1 MKRLFS
7 PKKLRILF
15 LALAVVVQAAVIV
28 IPYVF
33 LKHYIV
39 QFNGVFR
46 LVSVFVVLYILKS
59 DINPVYK
66 IPWIVLLLALPV
78 FGGVLY
84 IIYGRLHF
92 SKKDIMTF
100 VDINNKC
107 KEALSLRPSA
117 NDSLEKEAPLI
128 YPQAKYLLDYAL
140 APTYNNTET
149 TYFPLGDDM
158 FPVMLSELNKAEK
171 FIFMEYFIIEDGLML
186 NSILDILKEKASRGV
201 DVRFMYDSLG
211 SIAKAPVDIVRDLR
225 KAGIRCFEFNTF
237 RSILDNRYNNRDHRK
252 ICVIDGNVGFT
263 GGVNLADEYINVKT
277 VYGHWKDT
285 AIMIK
290 GDAVWSLTNM
300 FLTLWD
306 GINKCDEDFRKYLP
320 DIDVKTDN
328 GYVIPYTDFPIDNE
342 TVGKSVYLNMI
353 NRANRYIYIMTP
365 YLILDNTMATSLC
378 DAAKSGIDVRLI
390 TPGIADKKLVNLLT
404 KSYYDRLIEAG
415 VKIYEYTPGFVHA
428 KIFVSDDETAVVGTI
443 NLDYRSLAHHFENA
457 IWMYKTDIV
466 ADIKKDFLD
475 TQEKC
480 ERITFE
486 KCMKKSFAKII
497 FLPILRLFSPML

>member
-128 YPQAKYLLDYAL
+128 YPQAKYLLDYAI
-140 APTYNNTET
+140 APAYNNTET

-211 SIAKAPVDIVRDLR
+211 SIAKAPVDIVRGLR

-353 NRANRYIYIMTP
+353 NRANRYIYIVTP

-480 ERITFE
+480 ERITLE
-486 KCMKKSFAKII
+486 KCMKKSFGKII

>member
-39 QFNGVFR
+39 HFNGVFR

-107 KEALSLRPSA
+107 KEALALRPSA

-404 KSYYDRLIEAG
+404 KSYYDKLF
-415 VKIYEYTPGFVHA
+415 VYFHPGF
-428 KIFVSDDETAVVGTI
+428 D
-443 NLDYRSLAHHFENA
+443 
-457 IWMYKTDIV
+457 
-466 ADIKKDFLD
+466 
-475 TQEKC
+475 
-480 ERITFE
+480 
-486 KCMKKSFAKII
+486 
-497 FLPILRLFSPML
+497 

>member
-15 LALAVVVQAAVIV
+15 LAFAVVIQAAVIV

-39 QFNGVFR
+39 HFNGVFR

-107 KEALSLRPSA
+107 KEALALRPFA

-306 GINKCDEDFRKYLP
+306 GINKCDEEFRKYLP
-320 DIDVKTDN
+320 DIDVKADN

-404 KSYYDRLIEAG
+404 KSYYDKLIEAG

-480 ERITFE
+480 ERITLE
-486 KCMKKSFAKII
+486 KCMKKSFGKII

>member
-1 MKRLFS
+1 
-7 PKKLRILF
+7 
-15 LALAVVVQAAVIV
+15 
-28 IPYVF
+28 
-33 LKHYIV
+33 
-39 QFNGVFR
+39 
-46 LVSVFVVLYILKS
+46 
-59 DINPVYK
+59 
-66 IPWIVLLLALPV
+66 
-78 FGGVLY
+78 
-84 IIYGRLHF
+84 
-92 SKKDIMTF
+92 MTF

-107 KEALSLRPSA
+107 KEALALRPSA

-404 KSYYDRLIEAG
+404 KSYYDKLIEAG

-480 ERITFE
+480 ERITLE
-486 KCMKKSFAKII
+486 KCMKRVLQNNFPADFKII
-497 FLPILRLFSPML
+497 FTNALTGY

>member
-39 QFNGVFR
+39 HFNGVFR

-107 KEALSLRPSA
+107 KEALALRPSA

-277 VYGHWKDT
+277 IYGHWKDT

-404 KSYYDRLIEAG
+404 KSYYDKLIEAG

-443 NLDYRSLAHHFENA
+443 NLDYRSLAHHLKMQYGC
-457 IWMYKTDIV
+457 IR
-466 ADIKKDFLD
+466 
-475 TQEKC
+475 
-480 ERITFE
+480 RI
-486 KCMKKSFAKII
+486 
-497 FLPILRLFSPML
+497 L

>member
-15 LALAVVVQAAVIV
+15 LAFAVVIQAAVIV

-39 QFNGVFR
+39 HFNGVFR

-107 KEALSLRPSA
+107 KEALALRPFA

-306 GINKCDEDFRKYLP
+306 GINKCDEEFRKYLP
-320 DIDVKTDN
+320 DIDVKADN

-404 KSYYDRLIEAG
+404 KSYYDKLIEAG

-466 ADIKKDFLD
+466 KEI
-475 TQEKC
+475 
-480 ERITFE
+480 
-486 KCMKKSFAKII
+486 KII
-497 FLPILRLFSPML
+497 YWS

>member
-39 QFNGVFR
+39 HFNGVFR

-107 KEALSLRPSA
+107 KEALALRPSA

-140 APTYNNTET
+140 APTYKNTET

-225 KAGIRCFEFNTF
+225 NAGIRCFEFNTF

-404 KSYYDRLIEAG
+404 KSYYDKLIEAG

-480 ERITFE
+480 ERIILE

>member
-15 LALAVVVQAAVIV
+15 LALAVITQAAVIV

-107 KEALSLRPSA
+107 KEALALRPSA

-128 YPQAKYLLDYAL
+128 YPQAKYLLDYAI
-140 APTYNNTET
+140 APAYNNTET

-252 ICVIDGNVGFT
+252 ICVIDGSVGFT

-300 FLTLWD
+300 FLAFWD
-306 GINKCDEDFRKYLP
+306 GINKCDEDYRKYLP
-320 DIDVKTDN
+320 DIEVKADN

-480 ERITFE
+480 ERITL
-486 KCMKKSFAKII
+486 KRILSSMYVRI
-497 FLPILRLFSPML
+497 FS

>member
-128 YPQAKYLLDYAL
+128 YPQAKYLLDYAI
-140 APTYNNTET
+140 APAYNNTET

-211 SIAKAPVDIVRDLR
+211 SIAKAPVDIVRGLR

-480 ERITFE
+480 ERITLE
-486 KCMKKSFAKII
+486 KCMKKSFGKII

>member
-39 QFNGVFR
+39 HFNGVFR

-107 KEALSLRPSA
+107 KEALALRPSA

-378 DAAKSGIDVRLI
+378 DAAKSGIDVRFI

-404 KSYYDRLIEAG
+404 KSYYDKLIEAG

-480 ERITFE
+480 ERITLE
-486 KCMKKSFAKII
+486 KCMKKSFEKII

>member
-39 QFNGVFR
+39 HFNGVFR

-107 KEALSLRPSA
+107 KEALALRPSA

-277 VYGHWKDT
+277 IYGHWKDT

-404 KSYYDRLIEAG
+404 KSYYDKLIEAG

-428 KIFVSDDETAVVGTI
+428 KIFVSDDETAGGGGGRLWEQLTLTTEVLHIILKMQYGCI
-443 NLDYRSLAHHFENA
+443 R
-457 IWMYKTDIV
+457 
-466 ADIKKDFLD
+466 
-475 TQEKC
+475 
-480 ERITFE
+480 RI
-486 KCMKKSFAKII
+486 
-497 FLPILRLFSPML
+497 L

>member
-39 QFNGVFR
+39 HFNGVFR

-107 KEALSLRPSA
+107 KEALALRPSA

-140 APTYNNTET
+140 APTYKNTET

-225 KAGIRCFEFNTF
+225 NTGIRCFEFNTF

-404 KSYYDRLIEAG
+404 KSYYDKLIEAG

-428 KIFVSDDETAVVGTI
+428 KIFVSDDETAGVG
-443 NLDYRSLAHHFENA
+443 
-457 IWMYKTDIV
+457 
-466 ADIKKDFLD
+466 
-475 TQEKC
+475 
-480 ERITFE
+480 
-486 KCMKKSFAKII
+486 
-497 FLPILRLFSPML
+497 

>member
-480 ERITFE
+480 ERITLE
-486 KCMKKSFAKII
+486 KCMKNSFAKII

>member
-39 QFNGVFR
+39 HFNGVFR

-107 KEALSLRPSA
+107 KEALALRPSA

-140 APTYNNTET
+140 APTYKNTET

-225 KAGIRCFEFNTF
+225 NAGIRCFEFNTF

-404 KSYYDRLIEAG
+404 KSYYDKLIEAG

-428 KIFVSDDETAVVGTI
+428 KIFVSDDETAGGG
-443 NLDYRSLAHHFENA
+443 RE
-457 IWMYKTDIV
+457 
-466 ADIKKDFLD
+466 
-475 TQEKC
+475 
-480 ERITFE
+480 
-486 KCMKKSFAKII
+486 
-497 FLPILRLFSPML
+497 

>member
-39 QFNGVFR
+39 HFNGVFR

-107 KEALSLRPSA
+107 KEALALRPSA

-140 APTYNNTET
+140 APTYKNTET

-225 KAGIRCFEFNTF
+225 NAGIRCFEFNTF

-404 KSYYDRLIEAG
+404 KSYYDKLIEAG

-475 TQEKC
+475 TQEQC
-480 ERITFE
+480 ERINLE
-486 KCMKKSFAKII
+486 KKKKKSFAKII

>member
-39 QFNGVFR
+39 HFNGVFR

-107 KEALSLRPSA
+107 KEALALRPSA

-306 GINKCDEDFRKYLP
+306 GINKCDEDYRKYLP

-404 KSYYDRLIEAG
+404 KSYYDKLF
-415 VKIYEYTPGFVHA
+415 VYFHPGF
-428 KIFVSDDETAVVGTI
+428 D
-443 NLDYRSLAHHFENA
+443 
-457 IWMYKTDIV
+457 
-466 ADIKKDFLD
+466 
-475 TQEKC
+475 
-480 ERITFE
+480 
-486 KCMKKSFAKII
+486 
-497 FLPILRLFSPML
+497 

>member
-39 QFNGVFR
+39 HFNGVFR

-107 KEALSLRPSA
+107 KEALALRPSA

-140 APTYNNTET
+140 APAYKNTET

-225 KAGIRCFEFNTF
+225 NAGIRCFEFNTF

-404 KSYYDRLIEAG
+404 KSYYDKLIEAG

-466 ADIKKDFLD
+466 TDIKKDFLD

-480 ERITFE
+480 ERIILE

>member
-39 QFNGVFR
+39 HFNGVFR

-107 KEALSLRPSA
+107 KEALALRPSA

-140 APTYNNTET
+140 APTYKNTET

-225 KAGIRCFEFNTF
+225 NAGIRCFEFNTF

-404 KSYYDRLIEAG
+404 KSYYDKLIEAG

-480 ERITFE
+480 ERITLE
-486 KCMKKSFAKII
+486 KCMKKSFTKII

>member
-107 KEALSLRPSA
+107 KDALALRPFA

-320 DIDVKTDN
+320 DIDVKADN
-328 GYVIPYTDFPIDNE
+328 GYVIPYTDFPIDSE

-404 KSYYDRLIEAG
+404 KSYYDKLIEAG

-466 ADIKKDFLD
+466 AEIKKDFLD

-480 ERITFE
+480 ERITLE
-486 KCMKKSFAKII
+486 KCMKKSSAKIV

>member
-1 MKRLFS
+1 LKRLFS

-39 QFNGVFR
+39 HFNGVFR

-107 KEALSLRPSA
+107 KEALALRPSA

-480 ERITFE
+480 ERITPE

>member
-39 QFNGVFR
+39 HFNGVFR

-107 KEALSLRPSA
+107 KEALALRPSA

-140 APTYNNTET
+140 APTYKNTET

-225 KAGIRCFEFNTF
+225 NAGIRCFEFNTF

-404 KSYYDRLIEAG
+404 KSYYDKLIEAG

-480 ERITFE
+480 ERITLE
-486 KCMKKSFAKII
+486 KCMKKSFVKII
-497 FLPILRLFSPML
+497 FLPILRLFSPMF

>member
-1 MKRLFS
+1 
-7 PKKLRILF
+7 
-15 LALAVVVQAAVIV
+15 
-28 IPYVF
+28 
-33 LKHYIV
+33 
-39 QFNGVFR
+39 
-46 LVSVFVVLYILKS
+46 
-59 DINPVYK
+59 
-66 IPWIVLLLALPV
+66 
-78 FGGVLY
+78 
-84 IIYGRLHF
+84 
-92 SKKDIMTF
+92 
-100 VDINNKC
+100 
-107 KEALSLRPSA
+107 
-117 NDSLEKEAPLI
+117 
-128 YPQAKYLLDYAL
+128 
-140 APTYNNTET
+140 
-149 TYFPLGDDM
+149 M

-277 VYGHWKDT
+277 IYGHWKDT

-404 KSYYDRLIEAG
+404 KSYYDKLIEAG

-480 ERITFE
+480 ERITLE